1 MTFTD
6 DWRKNP
12 EAAWD
17 AFVEEYSGAVLAVVR
32 RMLDDE
38 DARMETYLFIME
50 RLSANGARKLRTYD
64 GGPDDSGR
72 RFHAWLKVVARNLTV
87 DWIRAQQGR
96 RVIPRSI
103 ASMEPL
109 DREIFRLA
117 FWEKRTRSEIVEDVR
132 MTSGLDLTIT
142 ELGRRLQ
149 RIEGRLPA
157 SFMGNLVNEENVRRG
172 TPLSLDEDSVLQQ
185 AGSGPDAKATWPHP
199 QEWLERAE
207 VRRGFRQAVAKL
219 DEEEARISR
228 LRFQQEWTAKEIAEE
243 LGIEDYRSLY
253 PRLVRLT
260 RFLRNE
266 LNDWKPH
273 SDDPETLSA
282 G

>member
-1 MTFTD
+1 MTFKES
-6 DWRKNP
+6 WRENP

-50 RLSANGARKLRTYD
+50 RLSANGARKLRTYEGEPGESGNRF
-64 GGPDDSGR
+64 GG
-72 RFHAWLKVVARNLTV
+72 WLKVVARNLTV

-132 MTSGLDLTIT
+132 MSTGLDLTIT
-142 ELGRRLQ
+142 ELGERLQ
-149 RIEGRLPA
+149 RIESRLPA
-157 SFMGNLVNEENVRRG
+157 AFMGNLVNEEHLRRG
-172 TPLSLDEDSVLQQ
+172 TPLSLDEASVRQQ
-185 AGSGPDAKATWPHP
+185 AESAPDAKTTWPQP
-199 QEWLERAE
+199 QEWLEQAE
-207 VRRGFRQAVAKL
+207 VRRGFRSAIAKL
-219 DEEEARISR
+219 TDEEAQITK

-253 PRLVRLT
+253 PKLVRLT
-260 RFLRNE
+260 GFLRNE
-266 LNDWKPH
+266 LDAWKPR